1 MVNIDVLDN
10 ELYNSIYVFPR
21 IGDYKEVW
29 SRIRSN
35 KEVLR
40 EAVQVTKDKFGERDI
55 VKGLSIAELILLDY
69 DNIDL
74 DIYNDLINT
83 IYSNIDIA
91 RIVLYGA
98 SNGGDS
104 FLLMSLLNPNLKL
117 TEEQKAFAVNEAMNK
132 LGTTRYS
139 EIKID
144 NYFQRLS
151 YMMSTKQAH
160 GVGAF
165 DIRYYILKNSN
176 WSLEEKKKLVMDFWY
191 DDEAYDECLNIWEW
205 NIINDNA
212 NYKGN
217 SVSQFNM
224 DYLYEYSYND
234 LLLFY
239 KDKKTTAR
247 IWNEIEFCKLMHKI
261 RPQIC
266 ELEYKSKIKTI

>member
-1 MVNIDVLDN
+1 MVNIDMLDK
-10 ELYNSIYVFPR
+10 ELYNSIYVYPR

-29 SRIRSN
+29 SRIRNN

-40 EAVQVTKDKFGERDI
+40 EAIQVTKDKFGERDI

-83 IYSNIDIA
+83 IYSNTDIA
-91 RIVLYGA
+91 RIVLNGA

-117 TEEQKAFAVNEAMNK
+117 TKEQKAFAVNEAMNK

-139 EIKID
+139 EVKID
-144 NYFQRLS
+144 NYFQRLF
-151 YMMSTKQAH
+151 YTISTKQAH

-176 WSLEEKKKLVMDFWY
+176 WSLEEKQKLVMDFWY
-191 DDEAYDECLNIWEW
+191 DNVMYSEYLNAWEW

-217 SVSQFNM
+217 PVSQFNI

-239 KDKKTTAR
+239 KDEETTTR

-261 RPQIC
+261 RPQLW
-266 ELEYKSKIKTI
+266 EVEYKSKKR

>member
-10 ELYNSIYVFPR
+10 ELYNSIYVYPR
-21 IGDYKEVW
+21 IGDYKKIW
-29 SRIRSN
+29 TKIRSN
-35 KEVLR
+35 KEILE
-40 EAVQVTKDKFGERDI
+40 EAIQVTKDKFGERYI

-69 DNIDL
+69 ENVDSNI
-74 DIYNDLINT
+74 YQDLINT
-83 IYSNIDIA
+83 IYSNTDIA
-91 RIVLYGA
+91 RIVLNGA

-104 FLLMSLLNPNLKL
+104 FLLMSLFNPNLKL
-117 TEEQKAFAVNEAMNK
+117 TEEQKAFAEDEAMNK

-139 EIKID
+139 EVKID
-144 NYFQRLS
+144 NYFQRLLQIT
-151 YMMSTKQAH
+151 STKQAH

-176 WSLEEKKKLVMDFWY
+176 WSLEEKRKLVMNFWY
-191 DDEAYDECLNIWEW
+191 DNEVYIEYLEAWEW

-239 KDKKTTAR
+239 KDEETTTR

>member
-55 VKGLSIAELILLDY
+55 VKGLSIAEFILLDY

-91 RIVLYGA
+91 RIVLDGA
-98 SNGGDS
+98 SNGGNS
-104 FLLMSLLNPNLKL
+104 FLLMSLFNPNLKL

-144 NYFQRLS
+144 NYFQRLLQIT
-151 YMMSTKQAH
+151 STKQAH

-176 WSLEEKKKLVMDFWY
+176 WSLEEKRKLVMNFWY
-191 DDEAYDECLNIWEW
+191 DNKVYIEYLEAWEW
-205 NIINDNA
+205 NIINDYA

-217 SVSQFNM
+217 PVSQFNM
-224 DYLYEYSYND
+224 DYLYKYSYND

-239 KDKKTTAR
+239 KDEGTTTK
-247 IWNEIEFCKLMHKI
+247 IWNEIEFCKLMHKL
-261 RPQIC
+261 RPQMR

>member
-1 MVNIDVLDN
+1 MGNIDMLDN
-10 ELYNSIYVFPR
+10 ELYNSIYVYPR

-29 SRIRSN
+29 SRIRNN

-40 EAVQVTKDKFGERDI
+40 EAIQVTKDKFGERDI

-74 DIYNDLINT
+74 DIYNNLINT
-83 IYSNIDIA
+83 IYSNTDIA
-91 RIVLYGA
+91 RIVLNGA

-104 FLLMSLLNPNLKL
+104 FLLMSLFNPNLKL
-117 TEEQKAFAVNEAMNK
+117 TKEQKAFAVNEAMNK

-139 EIKID
+139 EVKID
-144 NYFQRLS
+144 NYFQRLF
-151 YMMSTKQAH
+151 YIISTKQAH

-176 WSLEEKKKLVMDFWY
+176 WSLEEKQKLVMDFWY
-191 DDEAYDECLNIWEW
+191 DNVMYSEYLNAWEW

-217 SVSQFNM
+217 PVSQFNI
-224 DYLYEYSYND
+224 DYLYEYSYSD

-239 KDKKTTAR
+239 KDEETTTR

-261 RPQIC
+261 RPQSW
-266 ELEYKSKIKTI
+266 ELEYKTKKR

>member
-10 ELYNSIYVFPR
+10 ELYNSIYVYPR
-21 IGDYKEVW
+21 IGDYKKIW
-29 SRIRSN
+29 TKIRSN
-35 KEVLR
+35 KEIL
-40 EAVQVTKDKFGERDI
+40 EQAIQVTKDKFGERYI

-69 DNIDL
+69 ENVDSNI
-74 DIYNDLINT
+74 YQDLINT
-83 IYSNIDIA
+83 IYSNTDIA
-91 RIVLYGA
+91 RIVLNGA

-104 FLLMSLLNPNLKL
+104 FLLMSLFNPNLKL
-117 TEEQKAFAVNEAMNK
+117 TEEQKAFAEDEAMNK

-139 EIKID
+139 EVKID
-144 NYFQRLS
+144 NYFQRLF
-151 YMMSTKQAH
+151 YIMSTKQAH
-160 GVGAF
+160 GVGTF

-176 WSLEEKKKLVMDFWY
+176 WSLEEKQKLVMDFWY
-191 DDEAYDECLNIWEW
+191 DNEMYSEYLDAWEW

-217 SVSQFNM
+217 PVSQFNI

-239 KDKKTTAR
+239 KNEETATR

-261 RPQIC
+261 RPQSWK
-266 ELEYKSKIKTI
+266 LEYKTKKK